1 MNHTA
6 FKSVSSPRVSKGLND
21 EPHALA
27 HARATDIT
35 TWLASFLLI
44 ALVLLTAAC
53 RQTVSAPTPVQ
64 PGISYSPKPVAGIRT
79 EIGFAS
85 RRKFL
90 DHYDKHGGEFGSIGK
105 EDYLRQAQELRDN
118 QLGGE
123 VLEAVRSDGVI
134 TRFDKK
140 SGAFLAFNADL
151 TIRTY
156 FKPNDGEAYFQ
167 RQSKR
172 GSNRP
177 SKGGDNE

>member
-21 EPHALA
+21 EIQALA
-27 HARATDIT
+27 HARATDKASR
-35 TWLASFLLI
+35 LASILLI
-44 ALVLLTAAC
+44 ALSLLTAAC
-53 RQTVSAPTPVQ
+53 RQTVSAPPVQ
-64 PGISYSPKPVAGIRT
+64 SEISSSPKSGAGIRT

-85 RRKFL
+85 RQKFS
-90 DHYDKHGGEFGSIGK
+90 DHYDKHGGEFGSISK
-105 EDYLRQAQELRDN
+105 EGYLRQAQELRDRP
-118 QLGGE
+118 LGGDA
-123 VLEAVRSDGVI
+123 LEAVRSDGVI

-156 FKPNDGEAYFQ
+156 FKPNDGEAYFR

-172 GSNRP
+172 GSNRS